1 MRKIMIV
8 LQYMGK
14 FVPFLHM
21 GNNTEINTLAE
32 FNGQTT
38 DK

>member
-21 GNNTEINTLAE
+21 GNNEQINTLAE

>member
-8 LQYMGK
+8 LQLMGK

-32 FNGQTT
+32 FNGQTNE
-38 DK
+38 